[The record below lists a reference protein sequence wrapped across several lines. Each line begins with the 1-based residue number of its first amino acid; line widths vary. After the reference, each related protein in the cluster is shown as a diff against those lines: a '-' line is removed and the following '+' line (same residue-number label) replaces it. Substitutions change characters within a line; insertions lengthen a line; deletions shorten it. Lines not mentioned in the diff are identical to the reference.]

1 MTNLFYFIVLLFS
14 FSLISCSNSNKTN
27 VKNEMKIVIPEVKN
41 EVVKPYFEQLPLR
54 LLQNIFQECNSIDI
68 TFYNSDKTLN
78 LSNDNVKHVLSMIT
92 NEAPLNLDD
101 NLIGHIMMLK
111 SGEQLAYVEVSLKGN
126 NNYVI
131 YHIDNEKYYNQINA
145 KGLEFFSKFSNN

>member
-1 MTNLFYFIVLLFS
+1 MTKIFYFIVLCFS
-14 FSLISCSNSNKTN
+14 FSLISCSNSNKAD
-27 VKNEMKIVIPEVKN
+27 VKN
-41 EVVKPYFEQLPLR
+41 EVAKPYFEKLPLS

-92 NEAPLNLDD
+92 NEAPLKLDD

-111 SGEQLAYVEVSLKGN
+111 SGEQLAYVEVSLKRN

-131 YHIDNEKYYNQINA
+131 YHIHNEKYYNQINA

>member
-1 MTNLFYFIVLLFS
+1 MEAL
-14 FSLISCSNSNKTN
+14 
-27 VKNEMKIVIPEVKN
+27 E
-41 EVVKPYFEQLPLR
+41 FEII
-54 LLQNIFQECNSIDI
+54 NNF
-68 TFYNSDKTLN
+68 SDKTLN

-92 NEAPLNLDD
+92 NKAPLKLDD

-111 SGEQLAYVEVSLKGN
+111 SGEQLAYVEVSLKRN